1 MKKIIYC
8 ITDGKIGHFRQ
19 SEGLVKALQQ
29 LKPNHYDIQILSKF
43 SFWQWLKSFGK
54 CAKRIEANSI
64 VVGAGHRTH
73 FSLLYYQWKYGAKT
87 IVIMRPSLPKSWF
100 DYCIVPKHDRLP
112 EQGNVFVTEGAMNA
126 LSLMPAN
133 KEDLILILI
142 GGPSAN
148 CEWQNENIYEQ
159 LSQKAQLV
167 DVTTKI
173 ILSTSRRTPDH
184 FIKNLPKDII
194 DKAELVDFRAVDE
207 SWLPKQL
214 LRSREAWVTSES
226 ISMIYEALS
235 ADCIVKTIDVMGLKG
250 KIARNLEDLTTVEYV
265 NSSVIQME
273 RLNESHKIAQ
283 KLLTLGLLDDGINE
297 REID

>member
-19 SEGLVKALQQ
+19 SEGLAKALQQ
-29 LKPNHYDIQILSKF
+29 LKPNHYDIQMLPKF

-54 CAKRIEANSI
+54 CSKKIEANSI
-64 VVGAGHRTH
+64 VIGAGHRTH
-73 FSLLYYQWKYGAKT
+73 FSLLYYRWKYGAKA
-87 IVIMRPSLPKSWF
+87 IVIMKPSLPKSWF
-100 DYCIVPKHDRLP
+100 NYCIVPKHDGLP
-112 EQGNVFVTEGAMNA
+112 EQGNVLVTEGAMNA
-126 LSLMPAN
+126 LSLMPVN
-133 KEDLILILI
+133 KEDQTLILI
-142 GGPSAN
+142 GGPSSA
-148 CEWQNENIYEQ
+148 CEWKNEDVYEQ
-159 LSQKAQLV
+159 LSQKVQLA

-194 DKAELVDFRAVDE
+194 DKIELVDFRAIDA

-214 LRSREAWVTSES
+214 LKSREAWVTSES

-235 ADCIVKTIDVMGLKG
+235 AGCMVKTIDVMGLKG
-250 KIARNLEDLTTVEYV
+250 KIARNLEDLITVGYV
-265 NSSVIQME
+265 NSSILQTE

-297 REID
+297 R